1 MRVWGVVPLD
11 ITPHLGPDGEEYITR
26 QQAAALMGV
35 KPDTIATWERRG
47 HLVRVEG
54 CPPRRPLYRMADV
67 VEAEF
72 KAREAAVRTSGA
84 ETRVRRNF
92 RAA

>member
-1 MRVWGVVPLD
+1 MSLLD
-11 ITPHLGPDGEEYITR
+11 ISPHIGPDGEEYVSR
-26 QQAAALMGV
+26 QQAAKLMGV
-35 KPDTIATWERRG
+35 APNTISTWVARG
-47 HLVRVEG
+47 HLTRVPG

-72 KAREAAVRTSGA
+72 KAREAALRTSGSEA
-84 ETRVRRNF
+84 RARRNF

>member
-1 MRVWGVVPLD
+1 MSLLD
-11 ITPHLGPDGEEYITR
+11 ISPHIGPDGEEYVTR
-26 QQAAALMGV
+26 QQAAKLMGV
-35 KPDTIATWERRG
+35 APNTISTWVARG